1 MTATNVAAGKSTS
14 GLLSGYWDTSTSSGA
29 MTGAPKI
36 SNGQASNKSD
46 LALVPLSKSSS
57 AVNPQFKEEATTPTY
72 QGNGIIA
79 AATPIDAMKDP
90 EQDGGVKIYTVQQ
103 GDVVSTI
110 AAKNNISINT
120 ILWANDIANVDSI
133 KPGDTIFILPVS
145 GIQYVVKSGD
155 NIDAIAAKFKSD
167 RDKIIAFN
175 DLPADG
181 SLDQGKTITIPDGQ
195 GEAPAAAVP
204 APAQPTAP
212 ATAPG
217 GIQNRQYAT
226 STGGTPQQISGF
238 KTLTGGGGNSFPYGY
253 CTWYVASKR
262 HIPWNG
268 NAGTWLYHAKAA
280 GYSTGR
286 SPQVGA
292 VMVTTENRYYGHV
305 ALVVGV
311 SGGSFTVSEMN
322 YTGFGKV
329 DRRVLST
336 SDGAIKGFIY

>member
-14 GLLSGYWDTSTSSGA
+14 GLLSGYWDTSTQSGGA
-29 MTGAPKI
+29 ATGAPKI
-36 SNGQASNKSD
+36 SNGQASNKND

-57 AVNPQFKEEATTPTY
+57 AVNPQFQEEQTVPTY

-79 AATPIDAMKDP
+79 AATPINAMKDP
-90 EQDGGVKIYTVQQ
+90 EQDGGVKVYTVQQ
-103 GDVVSTI
+103 GDVISEI

-120 ILWANDIANVDSI
+120 ILWANDIADVDSI

-181 SLDQGKTITIPDGQ
+181 SLDVGKTITIPDGQ
-195 GEAPAAAVP
+195 GEAPAAAAPAPTQPVAP
-204 APAQPTAP
+204 APAT
-212 ATAPG
+212 G

-226 STGGTPQQISGF
+226 STGGTPQISGF
-238 KTLTGGGGNSFPYGY
+238 KTLSSGGGNTFPYGY

-262 HIPWNG
+262 NIPWDG

-280 GYSTGR
+280 GYATGR

-322 YTGFGKV
+322 YVGFGKV
-329 DRRVLST
+329 DRRVLPT
-336 SDGAIKGFIY
+336 SDPAIKGFIY